1 MTKKADRK
9 LMIIAFLRS
18 FLKNH
23 HFMPSIREICKF
35 LEIKSTSLVEIY
47 LNSLV
52 EDGIIGRENKVSR
65 AIWFIGE
72 GE

>member
-18 FLKNH
+18 FSKNH
-23 HFMPSIREICKF
+23 HFMPSIMEICKAVNV
-35 LEIKSTSLVEIY
+35 KSTSLMWFY

>member
-18 FLKNH
+18 FSKNH
-23 HFMPSIREICKF
+23 HFMPSIREICAE
-35 LEIKSTSLVEIY
+35 LGIKSTSLVDIY
-47 LNSLV
+47 LDSLV
-52 EDGIIGRENKVSR
+52 ADGIIGRKNKVSR

-72 GE
+72 GK